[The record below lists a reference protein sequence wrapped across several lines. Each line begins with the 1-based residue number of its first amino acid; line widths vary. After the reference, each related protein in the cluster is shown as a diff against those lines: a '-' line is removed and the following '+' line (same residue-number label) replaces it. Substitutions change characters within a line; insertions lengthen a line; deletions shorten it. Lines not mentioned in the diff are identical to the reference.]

1 MGITLEECCREFD
14 EWWATNRCRLQNME
28 TEMVNEPIGASDQI
42 ISEHEDY
49 EDLARIL
56 NMAYD
61 QAASGKG
68 KERHANGKPFDRQ
81 PIMEIARMTGL
92 AYHTGQAMKKI
103 QEAHKL
109 LKIKGKEAAIR
120 ELLGVEVYVAAA
132 IKLIEEMED

>member
-1 MGITLEECCREFD
+1 MGITSEEFYREFD
-14 EWWATNRCRLQNME
+14 EWWATNKCRIQNME
-28 TEMVNEPIGASDQI
+28 TEMVSKTIGDPDQI
-42 ISEHEDY
+42 VSEHEGY

-56 NMAYD
+56 NMAYE

-68 KERHANGKPFDRQ
+68 KERHANGRPFNRQ
-81 PIMEIARMTGL
+81 PIMEIGRMTGL

-120 ELLGVEVYVAAA
+120 ELLGAEVYIAAA